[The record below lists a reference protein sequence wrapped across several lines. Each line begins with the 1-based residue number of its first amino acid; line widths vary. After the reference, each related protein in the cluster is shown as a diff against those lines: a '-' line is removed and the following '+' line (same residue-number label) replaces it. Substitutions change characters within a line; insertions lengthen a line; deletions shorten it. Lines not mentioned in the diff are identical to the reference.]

1 MNLSKIPI
9 LDLHGEI
16 SKMVYPLVNVF
27 IKDNMLI
34 NQKIIKVV
42 HGTSSNILKDELKI
56 VLNENKHVL
65 KHHLNKDNLG
75 ETIVYLK

>member
-1 MNLSKIPI
+1 MNLSKIPT

-56 VLNENKHVL
+56 VLNENKEVL